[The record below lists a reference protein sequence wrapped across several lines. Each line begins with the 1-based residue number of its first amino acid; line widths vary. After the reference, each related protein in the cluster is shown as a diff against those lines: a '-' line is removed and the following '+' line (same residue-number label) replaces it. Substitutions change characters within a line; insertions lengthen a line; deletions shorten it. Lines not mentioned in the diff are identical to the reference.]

1 MGEAR
6 FSVELT
12 DPAWADLEEIDNY
25 WTARGEAWR
34 GRNYFYALQEVSVAE
49 LDDPDRAR
57 HGRRVRSTVHPDA
70 REILAFGIYRI
81 IYEIDE
87 PAQRVNILR
96 FWHAHR
102 HDPRA
107 EL

>member
-1 MGEAR
+1 MPGTP
-6 FSVELT
+6 FCVEFT
-12 DPAWADLEEIDNY
+12 TRAQSDLHTIEDY
-25 WTARGEAWR
+25 WRERGESWR
-34 GRNYFYALQEVSVAE
+34 GEKYFRDLAAFARRE
-49 LDDPDRAR
+49 LADPPCAR
-57 HGRRVRSTVHPDA
+57 RGRRIRSDEHPDA
-70 REILAFGIYRI
+70 REVLAFGIYRI

-102 HDPRA
+102 HEPRG

>member
-6 FSVELT
+6 LAVQLT
-12 DPAWADLEEIDNY
+12 EGAWADLDEIDTY
-25 WTARGEAWR
+25 WASRGEAWR
-34 GRNYFYALQEVSVAE
+34 GAKYFDDLRECSQRE
-49 LDDPDRAR
+49 LADPARAR
-57 HGRRVRSTVHPDA
+57 RGRSLESDEHPEA

-102 HDPRA
+102 REPRV